1 VYTDLLLFLTLPKS
15 QALPRAQFFA
25 KSQIKNSRQR
35 KTPNKE
41 ASLTRAIKK
50 YSAQITLPRGK
61 RLALD
66 KEILKNCFL
75 PLVFFY
81 FQHRLIQDLYKN

>member
-50 YSAQITLPRGK
+50 
-61 RLALD
+61 
-66 KEILKNCFL
+66 ILGTDYFAERQTAGSRQRNFKKLFFTFSIFL
-75 PLVFFY
+75 FST
-81 FQHRLIQDLYKN
+81 